1 MKTVYTLYKKFYK
14 SLTFLLIFLLA
25 LNVCNSIFLVLG
37 RMSLNKILDGFPF
50 ASLLAMSIS
59 VVVYA
64 IVQSIYELILNNSIT
79 YRALPPMM
87 KTAFHHSLVNS
98 NRKAEEEGFYIMSY
112 TQDINVLIP
121 FCFQFTAACFNII
134 ILNAFLLSTSV
145 FLPVILL
152 VIIISANIFIT
163 YLDKQINGAYDLL
176 DDESISYGGIVK
188 TTFQSIFLTL
198 NNSIKSE
205 CEKSILQKDEELL
218 KIGNR
223 IQKLEAVKNIFF
235 EGQNYFIPI
244 VISVFCLFTLP
255 SVNLANLLYIIFIIS
270 LANQNMSTIFLAAR
284 QIKRSVPIA
293 KKYFNYI
300 EECENNHK
308 KNIHGDGALINA
320 KNVSLAKNDKLIFNN
335 IDFKL
340 NEGDRI
346 AVVGQNGS
354 GKTSLLRILT
364 MNEAEFPGSLTYN
377 LKALGANT
385 IPCLW
390 SHPHIFNI
398 SLRDNLVFGKAIPDS
413 DIMEILNALK
423 LSHFVNSLPEG
434 LDTVMDMNNLTVSD
448 GERSRIALARI
459 LLLTSDCPVL
469 LLDEFSRNVNTEIE
483 DLMFNLIFTKK
494 SAIAAVTNNIST
506 AKRFQKILFV
516 SKQDGSI
523 SEIDK
528 DEIEERIKN

>member
-1 MKTVYTLYKKFYK
+1 
-14 SLTFLLIFLLA
+14 
-25 LNVCNSIFLVLG
+25 
-37 RMSLNKILDGFPF
+37 
-50 ASLLAMSIS
+50 
-59 VVVYA
+59 
-64 IVQSIYELILNNSIT
+64 
-79 YRALPPMM
+79 
-87 KTAFHHSLVNS
+87 
-98 NRKAEEEGFYIMSY
+98 
-112 TQDINVLIP
+112 
-121 FCFQFTAACFNII
+121 
-134 ILNAFLLSTSV
+134 
-145 FLPVILL
+145 
-152 VIIISANIFIT
+152 
-163 YLDKQINGAYDLL
+163 
-176 DDESISYGGIVK
+176 
-188 TTFQSIFLTL
+188 
-198 NNSIKSE
+198 
-205 CEKSILQKDEELL
+205 
-218 KIGNR
+218 
-223 IQKLEAVKNIFF
+223 
-235 EGQNYFIPI
+235 
-244 VISVFCLFTLP
+244 
-255 SVNLANLLYIIFIIS
+255 
-270 LANQNMSTIFLAAR
+270 
-284 QIKRSVPIA
+284 
-293 KKYFNYI
+293 
-300 EECENNHK
+300 
-308 KNIHGDGALINA
+308 
-320 KNVSLAKNDKLIFNN
+320 
-335 IDFKL
+335 
-340 NEGDRI
+340 
-346 AVVGQNGS
+346 
-354 GKTSLLRILT
+354 
-364 MNEAEFPGSLTYN
+364 MNEAEFSGSLTYN